1 MNTTMHPDPQR
12 DPSLNLGTGPDSAE
26 SRNGS
31 FAHGVLGS
39 EGLLAD
45 QARYTDLVPRSYREA
60 GVAQLGQN
68 SPSALSVG
76 LNPGDPRSGVFRG
89 ERYLM
94 SSPNGRSTSTS
105 EASPVFEG
113 GQ

>member
-1 MNTTMHPDPQR
+1 MNITMHPDPQR
-12 DPSLNLGTGPDSAE
+12 DPSLNLGTGPSSAE

-45 QARYTDLVPRSYREA
+45 QSRYTDLVPRSYQQA
-60 GVAQLGQN
+60 GVMQLAEN
-68 SPSALSVG
+68 ARSAVSVG
-76 LNPGDPRSGVFRG
+76 LSPSDPRSGVFRG

-94 SSPNGRSTSTS
+94 SSQNGRSASTS
-105 EASPVFEG
+105 QTSPVFE
-113 GQ
+113 QEP